1 MRQRKR
7 QVSKTETPAGPAA
20 SASALLP
27 SAEFLELTP
36 DAIIAVDQ
44 SGTILRVNSQTLQM
58 FGYKREELIGQK
70 IETLVPER
78 QRARHHEHRQE
89 FAGHPKIRRMGAGLD
104 LHGKRRDGS
113 EFPVEIS
120 LSPVQ
125 TKHGMLVLSAI
136 RDVTDRKRMEDELRK
151 AHQEL
156 SERTDRELWE
166 SRSQLAAIVDSSE
179 DAIVGKDLDGIV
191 TSWNKGAEHMYGY
204 TAQEIVGNSISIL
217 TPRNRP
223 DEIPSILEKIRRGE
237 RLEHYET
244 LRMAKDG
251 RPLQVSVSIS
261 PIRDS
266 SGEVIGASAIT
277 RDITDQK
284 RSEDQL
290 RQAQKLEAVGRL
302 AGGVAH
308 DFNNVLG
315 IITACTELLR
325 GRKTQAEEVSE
336 LVENI
341 STAAHRGANLTRQL
355 LSFSRKQATQPI
367 IFDLSERVREVSN
380 LVRPLMGDDV
390 EVLIHAKS
398 SAALVEV
405 DPGQFDQIVMNL
417 ALNARDAMPH
427 GGKLVFE
434 LSSVQFDQEFVK
446 QHPQVAAG
454 NYIQLNVSD
463 TGIGMDE
470 ATVTRI
476 FEPFFTTKEVG
487 KGTGLGLATVYGI
500 VRQAGG
506 YIWVYSE
513 PNRGTT
519 FKLYL
524 PSAEHKVG
532 SATEAE
538 TEEAVPPSQ
547 GQTILLVE
555 DDKIMRGL
563 TRKMLEGHG
572 YSVIEA
578 EDGQSALKVAES
590 GSRIDLVLTDVVM
603 RGLSGPELGS
613 QLARRG
619 PAVKVLYMSG
629 YSGELFE
636 KNRDEQPTSSLLEKP
651 FSRKALLRAVHAAL
665 DARAD

>member
-1 MRQRKR
+1 MAIDMRQRKR
-7 QVSKTETPAGPAA
+7 QVSKTEAPAG
-20 SASALLP
+20 SAGSVSTLLP

-58 FGYKREELIGQK
+58 FGYEREELIGKK
-70 IETLVPER
+70 IETLVPEG

-89 FAGHPKIRRMGAGLD
+89 FAERPKIRRMGAGLE
-104 LHGKRRDGS
+104 LRGTRRDGS

-125 TKHGMLVLSAI
+125 TEQGMLVLSAI
-136 RDVTDRKRMEDELRK
+136 RDVSDHKRLEDELRK

-166 SRSQLAAIVDSSE
+166 SRSWLAAIVDSSE

-191 TSWNKGAEHMYGY
+191 TSWNRGAEHMYGY
-204 TAQEIVGNSISIL
+204 AAQEIIGKSISIL

-223 DEIPSILEKIRRGE
+223 DEIPSILEKIKRGE
-237 RLEHYET
+237 GLVHYET
-244 LRMAKDG
+244 LRVAKDG
-251 RPLQVSVSIS
+251 RVLQVSVSIS

-266 SGEVIGASAIT
+266 SGKVIGASAIT
-277 RDITDQK
+277 RDITAQK

-290 RQAQKLEAVGRL
+290 RQAQKMEAVGRL

-308 DFNNVLG
+308 DFNNILG
-315 IITACTELLR
+315 IITACTELFR
-325 GRKTQAEEVSE
+325 GHQTKPEEIPE

-341 STAAHRGANLTRQL
+341 STAARRGATLTRQL

-367 IFDLSERVREVSN
+367 IFDLSERVREVIK

-390 EVLIHAKS
+390 EVLVQTKS
-398 SAALVEV
+398 PSTLVET

-417 ALNARDAMPH
+417 AVNARDAMPH
-427 GGKLVFE
+427 GGKLIFE
-434 LSSVQFDQEFVK
+434 TSSVQFDHEFVK

-454 NYIQLNVSD
+454 KYIQLNVSD
-463 TGIGMDE
+463 SGIGMDK
-470 ATVTRI
+470 TTLTRI

-506 YIWVYSE
+506 FIWVYSE

-532 SATEAE
+532 PPRELV
-538 TEEAVPPSQ
+538 TEEAVSPSQ

-563 TRKMLEGHG
+563 TRKMLEGPRLFRDRSRG
-572 YSVIEA
+572 R
-578 EDGQSALKVAES
+578 AL
-590 GSRIDLVLTDVVM
+590 RTQN
-603 RGLSGPELGS
+603 RGIWIAHRPGTHRRSDAWR
-613 QLARRG
+613 QRTRVRRAARR
-619 PAVKVLYMSG
+619 P
-629 YSGELFE
+629 
-636 KNRDEQPTSSLLEKP
+636 RSSSEDSLHVRILW
-651 FSRKALLRAVHAAL
+651 
-665 DARAD
+665 

>member
-1 MRQRKR
+1 MRPRKR
-7 QVSKTETPAGPAA
+7 QVSKTEAPAG
-20 SASALLP
+20 SAGSVPTLLP

-36 DAIIAVDQ
+36 DAIIAVDP

-58 FGYKREELIGQK
+58 FGYEREELIGQK
-70 IETLVPER
+70 IETLVPEGH
-78 QRARHHEHRQE
+78 RARHHEHRQE
-89 FAGHPKIRRMGAGLD
+89 FAARPKIRRMGAGLD
-104 LHGKRRDGS
+104 LRGKRRDGS

-125 TKHGMLVLSAI
+125 TEQGMLVLSAI
-136 RDVTDRKRMEDELRK
+136 RDVSDHKRLEDELRK

-166 SRSQLAAIVDSSE
+166 SRSWLAAIVDSSE

-204 TAQEIVGNSISIL
+204 AAREIIGKSISIL
-217 TPRNRP
+217 TPRNRS
-223 DEIPSILEKIRRGE
+223 DEIPSILEKIKRGE
-237 RLEHYET
+237 GLVHYET
-244 LRMAKDG
+244 LRVAKDG
-251 RPLQVSVSIS
+251 RVLQVSVSIS

-266 SGEVIGASAIT
+266 SGRVIGASAIT
-277 RDITDQK
+277 RDITTQK
-284 RSEDQL
+284 RSEDLL
-290 RQAQKLEAVGRL
+290 RQAQKMEAVGRL

-308 DFNNVLG
+308 DFNNILG
-315 IITACTELLR
+315 IITACTELFH
-325 GRKTQAEEVSE
+325 GRQTKPEEISE
-336 LVENI
+336 LFDNI
-341 STAAHRGANLTRQL
+341 STAARRGATLTRQL

-367 IFDLSERVREVSN
+367 IFDLSERVREVIK

-390 EVLIHAKS
+390 EVLVQAKS
-398 SAALVEV
+398 PSALVET

-417 ALNARDAMPH
+417 AVNARDAMPH
-427 GGKLVFE
+427 GGKLIFE
-434 LSSVQFDQEFVK
+434 TTSVQFDHEFVK

-454 NYIQLNVSD
+454 KYIQLSVTD
-463 TGIGMDE
+463 TGIGMDD

-500 VRQAGG
+500 IRQAGG
-506 YIWVYSE
+506 FIWVYSE

-519 FKLYL
+519 FKLCL

-532 SATEAE
+532 PAREPE
-538 TEEAVPPSQ
+538 TEEAVLPSQ

-578 EDGQSALKVAES
+578 EDGQSALKVTES

-613 QLARRG
+613 RLARSN
-619 PAVKVLYMSG
+619 PAMKILYMSG

-636 KNRDEQPTSSLLEKP
+636 RNRGLQPAPSLLEKP
-651 FSRKALLRAVHAAL
+651 FSRKALLRAVHSAL
-665 DARAD
+665 HGRTD